1 MGMSCAHRLPRFK
14 TSCVVVGILYVL
26 LGASVLVRGGAA
38 SLAEFGVPAD
48 TLASPHYADAIWW
61 VYTHMIVIGL
71 MTGVVGW
78 FAQGV
83 QLKRSFA
90 RLMFVA
96 HIYYVILDVRASD
109 SLLGSG
115 LYEGPASIVP
125 AIIGALVMLVFA
137 HMSVCRTAL
146 G

>member
-1 MGMSCAHRLPRFK
+1 MPCAHHLPRFRV
-14 TSCVVVGILYVL
+14 SCVVVGVLYVL

-71 MTGVVGW
+71 MIVVVGW

-83 QLKRSFA
+83 KLKRSFA
-90 RLMFVA
+90 RLMFTAQV
-96 HIYYVILDVRASD
+96 YYLILDVRASD
-109 SLLGSG
+109 SPLGSG
-115 LYEGPASIVP
+115 LYEGPASLVP
-125 AIIGALVMLVFA
+125 AVIGALVMLVFA
-137 HMSVCRTAL
+137 HLSVCRTTL
-146 G
+146 D

>member
-14 TSCVVVGILYVL
+14 TSCVVVGILYVM

-48 TLASPHYADAIWW
+48 TLASAHYADAIWW

-83 QLKRSFA
+83 QLKRWFA
-90 RLMFVA
+90 RLMFLA
-96 HIYYVILDVRASD
+96 HVYYVILDVRASD
-109 SLLGSG
+109 SPLGSG
-115 LYEGPASIVP
+115 LYEGPVSMVP
-125 AIIGALVMLVFA
+125 AVIAALVLLVFA
-137 HMSVCRTAL
+137 HLSVCRTAL
-146 G
+146 D